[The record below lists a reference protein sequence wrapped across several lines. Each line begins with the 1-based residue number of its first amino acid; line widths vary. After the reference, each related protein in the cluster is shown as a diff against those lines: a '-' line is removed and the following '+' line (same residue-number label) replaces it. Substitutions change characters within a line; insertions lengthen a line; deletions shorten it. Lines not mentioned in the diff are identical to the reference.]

1 MPKVKRANKTSKIFW
16 IVFTVIVLALGAWFF
31 SDLKADENL
40 HIYFLDVGQGDSIY
54 ARRMNNF
61 DLLIDGG
68 PGSKILSELGKIM
81 PFYDHKIDYI
91 ILTHPH
97 ADHLS
102 GLIEVLRR
110 YEVGQIVATD
120 AVHTTAEYQ
129 QWLELIRQKNIPYKL
144 ARAGE
149 EINLDSEVKL
159 KILWPTESYTNK
171 NVDNLNNTSVVA
183 KLVYN
188 KFSVLLPGDA
198 EEEVQ
203 KELLKAENC
212 QPKAGNCELKADI
225 LKVAHHGSSNG
236 SNINFLK
243 AVDPFVAIISVG
255 KDNKFGH
262 PAPDTL
268 KKLDS
273 VGVQTYRTDQNGT
286 IEITSDGQTYHIKTE
301 K

>member
-1 MPKVKRANKTSKIFW
+1 MQKVKRANKTSKIFW
-16 IVFTVIVLALGAWFF
+16 IIFGVVLLSLAAWFF
-31 SDLKADENL
+31 SDLKTDENL

-68 PGSKILSELGKIM
+68 PDSKVLSELGKVM

-102 GLIEVLRR
+102 GLIEVLKR

-149 EINLDSEVKL
+149 EINLDNETKL
-159 KILWPTESYTNK
+159 KIFWPNESYSDK
-171 NVDNLNNTSVVA
+171 NVDNLNNTSVIA
-183 KLVYN
+183 KLIYN
-188 KFSVLLPGDA
+188 KFSILIPGDA
-198 EEEVQ
+198 ETEVQ
-203 KELLKAENC
+203 QSLLKVENC
-212 QPKAGNCELKADI
+212 QPKAESCKLKADV
-225 LKVAHHGSSNG
+225 LKVPHHGSSNA
-236 SNINFLK
+236 SDLNFLK
-243 AVDPFVAIISVG
+243 AVDPFVAIISAG
-255 KDNKFGH
+255 KNNQFGH

-273 VGVQTYRTDQNGT
+273 VGVQIYRTDQNGT
-286 IEITSDGQTYHIKTE
+286 MEITSNGQTYHIKKE